1 MPGDITNPRDL
12 DRLYATVRDRGHGLD
27 VLVANAASASFG
39 TIEDTSAEEVERTF
53 AVNVTGTF
61 MTVQKAIPLLNEGAS
76 VVITTSTTA
85 TRGVEGLGAY
95 SASKAALRSFAR
107 TWANELRGRG
117 IRVNAVSPGTT
128 DTSGVTELVG
138 EENVVGYDAELGA
151 RNPIG
156 RVATPDEI
164 AAVAT
169 FLASPDSSF
178 MLGAAIEVD
187 GGANQI

>member
-27 VLVANAASASFG
+27 VLVANAATASFG

-95 SASKAALRSFAR
+95 SASKAAVLRPHLGERAEGPRDPRQRRLPRHDRHLGGDRAR
-107 TWANELRGRG
+107 RRGERRG
-117 IRVNAVSPGTT
+117 LQRRAGCTQ
-128 DTSGVTELVG
+128 
-138 EENVVGYDAELGA
+138 
-151 RNPIG
+151 PIG